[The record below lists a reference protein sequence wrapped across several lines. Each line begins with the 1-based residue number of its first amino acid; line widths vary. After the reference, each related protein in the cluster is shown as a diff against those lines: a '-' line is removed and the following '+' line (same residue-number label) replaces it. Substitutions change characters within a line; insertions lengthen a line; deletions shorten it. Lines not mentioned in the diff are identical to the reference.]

1 MTQKTRRAVRSQAK
15 FGQHDSENTQSCP
28 KSSQVRTAQARK
40 HEELSE
46 VKPSSVSM
54 TQKTR
59 RAVRSQAKIGQHD
72 SENTKSCPKSSQVRT
87 AQARKHAE
95 LSEVKPRS
103 DSMTQ
108 KTRRAVRSQAKFRQ
122 HDSENT
128 QSCPKSSQVQT
139 A

>member
-1 MTQKTRRAVRSQAK
+1 
-15 FGQHDSENTQSCP
+15 
-28 KSSQVRTAQARK
+28 
-40 HEELSE
+40 
-46 VKPSSVSM
+46 M

-72 SENTKSCPKSSQVRT
+72 SEITQSCPKSSQDRT
-87 AQARKHAE
+87 AQARKHVE
-95 LSEVKPRS
+95 LSEVKPSS

-108 KTRRAVRSQAKFRQ
+108 KTRRAVRSQAKFGP

-128 QSCPKSSQVQT
+128 QSCPKSSQVRT

>member
-28 KSSQVRTAQARK
+28 KSSQVRTARHRK

-46 VKPSSVSM
+46 VKPSSDITS
-54 TQKTR
+54 QKLR
-59 RAVRSQAKIGQHD
+59 RAVRSQAKLGQHKP
-72 SENTKSCPKSSQVRT
+72 ENTQSCPKSSQVGT

-95 LSEVKPRS
+95 LSEV
-103 DSMTQ
+103 
-108 KTRRAVRSQAKFRQ
+108 SQDR
-122 HDSENT
+122 
-128 QSCPKSSQVQT
+128 T